1 MYIWND
7 GEMPANLSSTE
18 KLFKKYSSKPYNPK
32 LANVF
37 FKSGMI
43 DSWGRWLDKI
53 KESCEKY
60 NAPLPEYEI
69 NEDGIMVLCKTCE
82 KYLNL
87 LKNDNHHDKNGHDG
101 YHNLLLLIPHVEENK
116 ENKR

>member
-37 FKSGMI
+37 FKSGI
-43 DSWGRWLDKI
+43 GAEGLI
-53 KESCEKY
+53 KLKSRVKS
-60 NAPLPEYEI
+60 
-69 NEDGIMVLCKTCE
+69 IMLRYRNMK
-82 KYLNL
+82 
-87 LKNDNHHDKNGHDG
+87 
-101 YHNLLLLIPHVEENK
+101 
-116 ENKR
+116 